1 VSGSSR
7 NFLYRNA
14 IPCALV
20 GGAAAAGVVFAG
32 HGSPV
37 SLGIAGTLVILQVLA
52 CWWIARNWHNAWS
65 LETEALRRRWTEDA
79 LALRQPGV
87 EGLDRLCGN
96 VLPIWSGHIDM
107 ARSNTESSITE
118 LANRFANLSQRL
130 DTVVKTTHGGSNAGM
145 VSLFE
150 RSHGELNA
158 IVTSMRSALDA
169 KATLLHEIQDLSRFT
184 IELQKMAE
192 EVGNIASQTNLLAL
206 NAAIEAARAGEAGRG
221 FAVVADEVRKLSTLS
236 GDTGKKIVTMV
247 ATIGGAIDSTLQISS
262 QYAAQDEQMVATSG
276 NLIESVLDRLQGAAD
291 ELGHSTDT
299 LLAES
304 RHIGNEI
311 SDVLVALQF
320 QDRVSQILSHV
331 INDLRKLDQ
340 QLAAAQGG
348 TPCVLDADAWL
359 ANLAAT
365 YTMREQVDVHS
376 GRQTAQEDTDIT
388 FF

>member
-1 VSGSSR
+1 
-7 NFLYRNA
+7 
-14 IPCALV
+14 
-20 GGAAAAGVVFAG
+20 
-32 HGSPV
+32 
-37 SLGIAGTLVILQVLA
+37 
-52 CWWIARNWHNAWS
+52 
-65 LETEALRRRWTEDA
+65 
-79 LALRQPGV
+79 
-87 EGLDRLCGN
+87 
-96 VLPIWSGHIDM
+96 
-107 ARSNTESSITE
+107 
-118 LANRFANLSQRL
+118 
-130 DTVVKTTHGGSNAGM
+130 M

-150 RSHGELNA
+150 RSHDELNA
-158 IVTSMRSALDA
+158 IVTSMRAALDA

-247 ATIGGAIDSTLQISS
+247 ATIGDAIASTLQISS

-276 NLIESVLDRLQGAAD
+276 TLIESVLDRLQGAAD

-340 QLAAAQGG
+340 QLAAAQEGA
-348 TPCVLDADAWL
+348 PCVFDADAWL
-359 ANLAAT
+359 ADLAST

-376 GRQTAQEDTDIT
+376 GRQVAQEDSDIT